1 MMQKN
6 FFKKLKKISELT
18 NSILDTLD
26 ENENAEFEKRLVD
39 FRKQKRHEK
48 RRKSELETFMSQLHN
63 LEELQDFAR

>member
-63 LEELQDFAR
+63 LEELQNFAR